1 MGVDKFRNLILT
13 AREDHNADSPNHK
26 VGGSKIHFDL
36 SGYDVLFW
44 HPDDLQG
51 FREELEKRIR
61 RRQAIIEP
69 STQESQVPFD
79 ETWYQHHRTVASE
92 GLKGAGF
99 LGAMEIRFSLLE
111 KEIKRS
117 PAELLRAADAAQIHT
132 FGWPIGVV
140 LNNNDKC
147 RPHPTVDGIVA
158 EIVPDTSS
166 YDYWAIRKNGDFF
179 LLKSLFEDERDK
191 EAIFVDT
198 RIIRTTE
205 VLMYCGRLYGNLG
218 VTPDRSVAI
227 AVAYSGLRGRVVKSA
242 KPGVW
247 LRRTSAEERIEM
259 RFTTTL
265 QKIESDLISL
275 VEALT
280 ADMFQLFDF
289 FKPTPTQYSTLVNNF
304 VNGMII

>member
-1 MGVDKFRNLILT
+1 
-13 AREDHNADSPNHK
+13 
-26 VGGSKIHFDL
+26 
-36 SGYDVLFW
+36 
-44 HPDDLQG
+44 
-51 FREELEKRIR
+51 
-61 RRQAIIEP
+61 
-69 STQESQVPFD
+69 
-79 ETWYQHHRTVASE
+79 
-92 GLKGAGF
+92 
-99 LGAMEIRFSLLE
+99 
-111 KEIKRS
+111 
-117 PAELLRAADAAQIHT
+117 
-132 FGWPIGVV
+132 
-140 LNNNDKC
+140 
-147 RPHPTVDGIVA
+147 
-158 EIVPDTSS
+158 
-166 YDYWAIRKNGDFF
+166 
-179 LLKSLFEDERDK
+179 
-191 EAIFVDT
+191 
-198 RIIRTTE
+198 
-205 VLMYCGRLYGNLG
+205 MYCGRLYGNLG